1 MREENRRLVARIA
14 RLRADLEAAT
24 RENAELRRE
33 AAQLRAESEQL
44 RAGLRAPGDGARPL
58 HAQRM
63 ERMGVMLRDQHS
75 RNP

>member
-44 RAGLRAPGDGARPL
+44 RAALGVPSDGARSH
-58 HAQRM
+58 HAARM
-63 ERMGVMLRDQHS
+63 ARMRVMLRDQHS